1 MGEVTRC
8 LSKSSSKSAAW
19 CTSPRVKMPAKLPP
33 SSILST
39 KTGLF
44 SMVQHLVWPVR
55 PADSQLHLT
64 NFVIKIQRGTTTKAD
79 RIAWES
85 EKVADKWAA
94 TSWARRIEKREKR
107 ASLTDLERFKVGKA
121 KGARNKMVR
130 KAFFSL
136 LKKGS
141 KSYEN
146 TKKRVVKL
154 RSKAKAG
161 KAEKKAAKQ

>member
-1 MGEVTRC
+1 MGDAFP
-8 LSKSSSKSAAW
+8 K
-19 CTSPRVKMPAKLPP
+19 
-33 SSILST
+33 
-39 KTGLF
+39 
-44 SMVQHLVWPVR
+44 VR
-55 PADSQLHLT
+55 PSRPRGVHRQGGRCRQNCRHRRYYRPKQGCSRWSNIWCGPSGPQIHRTPLDQLR
-64 NFVIKIQRGTTTKAD
+64 IKIQRGTTTKAV

-161 KAEKKAAKQ
+161 KAEKKAA

>member
-1 MGEVTRC
+1 
-8 LSKSSSKSAAW
+8 
-19 CTSPRVKMPAKLPP
+19 
-33 SSILST
+33 
-39 KTGLF
+39 
-44 SMVQHLVWPVR
+44 
-55 PADSQLHLT
+55 
-64 NFVIKIQRGTTTKAD
+64 
-79 RIAWES
+79 
-85 EKVADKWAA
+85 
-94 TSWARRIEKREKR
+94 
-107 ASLTDLERFKVGKA
+107 LTDLERFKVGKA